1 MHRLPQAGSITFYF
15 LLKNSVP
22 YRYDANKFIAD
33 LWYQKSEPIN
43 SILTVN
49 GFGVKHI
56 NKWYAYHPKT
66 SLEAQ
71 HSVPTY

>member
-1 MHRLPQAGSITFYF
+1 MHRLPHAGSITFYF

-33 LWYQKSEPIN
+33 LWYHKSEPIN

-49 GFGVKHI
+49 GFGVKYI
-56 NKWYAYHPKT
+56 NK
-66 SLEAQ
+66 
-71 HSVPTY
+71 